1 MFVQRQTSLCSLHE
15 ISTATRLV
23 LPGITLAETLTGKVV
38 GVTDGDTLTLLVN
51 RTRFKVRLTEI
62 DTPEKGQTWGSRATQ
77 ALGKK
82 VFQKDVVVESSG
94 YDRYD
99 RLLGRIWLGDRDIN
113 REMVREGHAW
123 AYRRY
128 LTDQS
133 LLEDE
138 AAAKAEQIGL
148 WSVPDPVAPWAWR
161 RGSRS
166 LVVQDFTCGAKT
178 YCREMTSCAEAK
190 FYLQQCGLNRLD
202 GDGDGIPCE
211 SICR

>member
-1 MFVQRQTSLCSLHE
+1 MKNRLLQQFLIPLIALISL
-15 ISTATRLV
+15 IYA
-23 LPGITLAETLTGKVV
+23 I
-38 GVTDGDTLTLLVN
+38 
-51 RTRFKVRLTEI
+51 
-62 DTPEKGQTWGSRATQ
+62 Q

-82 VFQKDVVVESSG
+82 VFQEDVIVESSG

-123 AYRRY
+123 AYRQY

-133 LLEDE
+133 FLEDE
-138 AAAKAEQIGL
+138 AAAKTERIGL

-166 LVVQDFTCGAKT
+166 PAVPVKDFTCGVKT
-178 YCREMTSCAEAK
+178 YCREMASCAEAK
-190 FYLQQCGLNRLD
+190 FYLQQCGLSRLD

-211 SICR
+211 SVVLLLTGALGVAESGWDTILRFES

>member
-1 MFVQRQTSLCSLHE
+1 MNWKYLLL
-15 ISTATRLV
+15 LV
-23 LPGITLAETLTGKVV
+23 LLLPEITLAESLSGRVV
-38 GVTDGDTLTLLVN
+38 GITDGDTLTLLVE
-51 RTRFKVRLTEI
+51 RTQYKVRLTEI
-62 DTPEKGQTWGSRATQ
+62 DTPVKGQPWGSRATQ
-77 ALGKK
+77 ALGEK

-99 RLLGRIWLGDRDIN
+99 RLLGKIWLGDRDIN

-123 AYRRY
+123 AYRQY

-133 LLEDE
+133 LLRDE
-138 AAAKAEQIGL
+138 ARAKAQGLGL
-148 WSVPDPVAPWAWR
+148 WGIADPVAPWAWR

-166 LVVQDFTCGAKT
+166 TAVATTPAENFTCGSKT
-178 YCREMTSCAEAK
+178 YCREMTSCEEAM